1 MSIYRIIYSS
11 GRTGVCWST
20 NNLAIWCEELTHWK
34 GKPRCWERLKE
45 VGEGDDRAWDSWLA
59 TPTRGHEFLATP
71 GSWWCTG
78 KPGML
83 QSIWSQRVRHNS
95 ATELNWTQ
103 VVPLIPWK
111 WLQNYYLKS
120 KLNQVVPCYLTTV
133 QLSVTDRLH
142 STLAFHLHCLSFVS
156 SLLPIS
162 PLPVN
167 NQEHQAFWVTLF
179 IFPSAMEAFLPLF
192 LMFFIHGIPSSL

>member
-1 MSIYRIIYSS
+1 MRRTDSLEKTLMLGKIEIRRRRSRQRMRWLDGITDSIDMSL
-11 GRTGVCWST
+11 C
-20 NNLAIWCEELTHWK
+20 
-34 GKPRCWERLKE
+34 RLWQLVMHRE
-45 VGEGDDRAWDSWLA
+45 AWHA
-59 TPTRGHEFLATP
+59 A
-71 GSWWCTG
+71 
-78 KPGML
+78 
-83 QSIWSQRVRHNS
+83 SIWSQRVRHHS